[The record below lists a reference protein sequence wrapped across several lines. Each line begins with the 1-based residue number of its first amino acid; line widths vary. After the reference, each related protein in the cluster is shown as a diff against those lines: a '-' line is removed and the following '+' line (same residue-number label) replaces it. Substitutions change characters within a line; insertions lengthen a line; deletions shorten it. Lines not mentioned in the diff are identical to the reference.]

1 MQYIAVQYFG
11 DSQKSYIYKC
21 RYRTVN
27 VGDFVVVN
35 VPKGNTVAKVVDVGL
50 STPHFQCKEVIRKV
64 DLK

>member
-35 VPKGNTVAKVVDVGL
+35 VPKGNTVAKVVDVG
-50 STPHFQCKEVIRKV
+50 F
-64 DLK
+64 

>member
-11 DSQKSYIYKC
+11 DSQKSYTYKC

-64 DLK
+64 DL

>member
-11 DSQKSYIYKC
+11 DSQKSYTYKC
-21 RYRTVN
+21 RYRTVKI
-27 VGDFVVVN
+27 GDFVVVPVN
-35 VPKGNTVAKVVDVGL
+35 NKTTVAKVMGVGL